1 MFKDM
6 TSQELSEVASDFI
19 FACITIRMKGA
30 AWLSWIWLYFDDK
43 LDFLFVVIYTSDNAN
58 LH

>member
-30 AWLSWIWLYFDDK
+30 AWLS
-43 LDFLFVVIYTSDNAN
+43 
-58 LH
+58 